1 MNFLL
6 YDRGIVKRL
15 RKAVKE
21 RVRADGRKSTSAKWW
36 RRPSRSGGVAGTF
49 WMFLVFINLL
59 RSSAETPRWRFLVL
73 GGASLAFAGV
83 ALNMARNLWMKL
95 SIDEERAVLLF
106 YPMKDAD
113 FYRWATMRFGAG
125 TAWVMIVAG
134 IAYLLAVPVSGPSDV
149 AIVVG
154 AAIAEWM
161 VVLCVVLA
169 LVRHVDKY
177 PRWLSLGFFVAAA
190 LLFFAPVQYF
200 DSLMPLAWVLP
211 TGWVYG
217 LFFGKI
223 AAQWASLAV
232 VALLPV
238 LGLLCWWLW
247 KQLEKFYVQAQEATV
262 AAAMATSEAM
272 MTETLTSKS
281 SGRTWIEMP
290 ADDSADLEE
299 EELNSEAAF
308 PLQAAWR
315 KQRLEN
321 LNVQVGKYVLEE
333 NWMERWNWKNLGPLE
348 WIASGCLT
356 EKEKGIAQFLI
367 GPRPPGWS
375 GRLRIAVIATA
386 VAFAAA
392 LPEMNALNFI
402 AGVAFATSIGAGLP
416 LLGGTWPAGNQGRI
430 SGKLSPIFGCY
441 PVSYWLGGWTIYK
454 LNVVRMLAWLPLG
467 LMLGVLGARS
477 GHLPLMYGFWLTTRG
492 LLCLVAVMPLL
503 ATSKF
508 AKVTNDTSYLRI
520 KSIFILILVLSLVFA
535 VITLVGMAMMLPF
548 EMASMS
554 FVALTIL
561 GWLGWSIYGIY
572 YDRGK
577 VDLLRD
583 RP

>member
-1 MNFLL
+1 
-6 YDRGIVKRL
+6 G
-15 RKAVKE
+15 
-21 RVRADGRKSTSAKWW
+21 
-36 RRPSRSGGVAGTF
+36 P
-49 WMFLVFINLL
+49 
-59 RSSAETPRWRFLVL
+59 ETPGGRFLVL

-83 ALNMARNLWMKL
+83 TLIMARNLWMKL
-95 SIDEERAVLLF
+95 SIDQERMVLLF
-106 YPMKDAD
+106 YPMRDVD

-125 TAWVMIVAG
+125 TAWVVIVAA
-134 IAYLLAVPVSGPSDV
+134 IAYFLAVPVNGPSDV
-149 AIVVG
+149 AILIV
-154 AAIAEWM
+154 AAIAEWL
-161 VVLCVVLA
+161 VVLCVMLA

-177 PRWLSLGFFVAAA
+177 PRWLSLVFFVAVA
-190 LLFFAPVQYF
+190 LLFIAPGQYLG
-200 DSLMPLAWVLP
+200 SLIPLAWVLP
-211 TGWVYG
+211 TGWVNG
-217 LFFGKI
+217 LLSGKI
-223 AAQWASLAV
+223 AARWVSLAV

-247 KQLEKFYVQAQEATV
+247 KQLETFYVQAQEATV
-262 AAAMATSEAM
+262 AVAMATSEAM
-272 MTETLTSKS
+272 MTELLTSKS

-290 ADDSADLEE
+290 TDESADLE

-321 LNVQVGKYVLEE
+321 LNIQVGKYVLEE
-333 NWMERWNWKNLGPLE
+333 NWLERWNWKNLGPLE
-348 WIASGCLT
+348 WIASWFLT

-367 GPRPPGWS
+367 GTRPPGWT

-386 VAFAAA
+386 VAFAAV

-402 AGVAFATSIGAGLP
+402 AGLAFATSIGAGLP

-441 PVSYWLGGWTIYK
+441 PVSYWTGGWTIYK

-477 GHLPLMYGFWLTTRG
+477 AHQPLMYGFWLTTRG

-503 ATSKF
+503 AMSKF

-535 VITLVGMAMMLPF
+535 VITLIGMAMMLPV

-554 FVALTIL
+554 IVAIMIL
-561 GWLGWSIYGIY
+561 GWLGWSIYGVY

>member
-6 YDRGIVKRL
+6 YERGVVQRL
-15 RKAVKE
+15 KKAVKE

-36 RRPSRSGGVAGTF
+36 RRSSRSGGVAGTF
-49 WMFLVFINLL
+49 WMFLVFINLM
-59 RSSAETPRWRFLVL
+59 RSRAETPVWRLLVL
-73 GGASLAFAGV
+73 GGVSLAFAGV

-95 SIDEERAVLLF
+95 SIDQERVLLLF
-106 YPMKDAD
+106 YPMRDVD

-125 TAWVMIVAG
+125 TAWVIIVAA
-134 IAYLLAVPVSGPSDV
+134 IAYLVAVPIGGASDI
-149 AIVVG
+149 AILLG
-154 AAIAEWM
+154 AAIAEWLM
-161 VVLCVVLA
+161 VLCVMLA

-177 PRWLSLGFFVAAA
+177 PRWLSLGFFVGVA
-190 LLFFAPVQYF
+190 LLFLAPGQYL

-211 TGWVYG
+211 TGWVNSV
-217 LFFGKI
+217 LSGKI
-223 AAQWASLAV
+223 AAQWVNLAV
-232 VALLPV
+232 VTLLPAI
-238 LGLLCWWLW
+238 GLLCWWLW

-262 AAAMATSEAM
+262 VAAMATSEAM
-272 MTETLTSKS
+272 IAETLTSES

-290 ADDSADLEE
+290 ADESADMEE
-299 EELNSEAAF
+299 DQNGEAAL

-333 NWMERWNWKNLGPLE
+333 NWMERWNWKNLGPIE

-367 GPRPPGWS
+367 GPRPPGWT
-375 GRLRIAVIATA
+375 GRWRIAVIATA

-392 LPEMNALNFI
+392 FPEMNALNFI
-402 AGVAFATSIGAGLP
+402 AGLAFATSIGAGLP
-416 LLGGTWPAGNQGRI
+416 LLGGVWPAGNQGRI

-441 PVSYWLGGWTIYK
+441 PVSYWMGGWTICK

-467 LMLGVLGARS
+467 LMLGILGARS
-477 GHLPLMYGFWLTTRG
+477 AHLPLMYGFWLTIRG
-492 LLCLVAVMPLL
+492 FLCLLAVMPLL

-508 AKVTNDTSYLRI
+508 AKVTNDTSYLRL

-535 VITLVGMAMMLPF
+535 VITLIGMAMMLPV
-548 EMASMS
+548 EMASAS
-554 FVALTIL
+554 LVAIAIL